1 MMAKN
6 HARLQKGNRMNEM
19 PPPIR
24 PKSSGHGCLKAS
36 GIGCLAILIALGVA
50 AYVGVRFAKR
60 QYQAVM
66 QRYEREG
73 YKKVEGQIIEVTEP
87 VSEPTI
93 FIGQVVRV
101 KNGSDRG
108 MVLLCQS
115 GEIDGKIVGNVHF
128 VGQMLT
134 VHKGAE
140 LMRDLE
146 VTAQVVN
153 LFGKVDGK
161 ITGVYQALN
170 REPEPSSKGP

>member
-1 MMAKN
+1 
-6 HARLQKGNRMNEM
+6 MNEI
-19 PPPIR
+19 PPPLR
-24 PKSSGHGCLKAS
+24 PKSSGHGCLKAT
-36 GIGCLAILIALGVA
+36 GIGCLVILIALGVA

-66 QRYEREG
+66 ERYEREG
-73 YKKVEGQIIEVTEP
+73 YKKVEGQIIEVAET

-93 FIGQVVRV
+93 FVGQIVRI
-101 KNGSDRG
+101 KKGSERG
-108 MVLLCQS
+108 MALLCQS
-115 GEIDGKIVGNVHF
+115 GEIDGKVVGNVHF

-134 VHKGAE
+134 IHKGAE

-161 ITGVYQALN
+161 ITGVYQTLN
-170 REPEPSSKGP
+170 NQSSPRSEDQ